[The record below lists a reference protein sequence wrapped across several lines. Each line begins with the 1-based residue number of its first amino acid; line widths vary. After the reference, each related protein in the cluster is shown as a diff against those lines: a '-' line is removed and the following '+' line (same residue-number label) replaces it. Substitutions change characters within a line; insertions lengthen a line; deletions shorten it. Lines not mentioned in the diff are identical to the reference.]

1 VVGVRLSGSLRGK
14 AAATDAALALTELLR
29 GVGVV
34 GRFVEFFGPG
44 IESLSVPDRAT
55 IANMAP
61 EYGATCGFFPVD
73 ELTVEYLALTGRQNE
88 LCDRVRLYSKSQ
100 DMFWEAESP
109 VPDYSQV
116 VEFDLGDVRPSLAGP
131 RRPQQRVEVGSLRDN
146 FRSNLAAL
154 AGGQS
159 GKRGAESH
167 SVAAAPGIE
176 DGSVVIAAITSCTNT
191 SNPALMMAAGIVAR
205 KAVEAGL
212 RPPQW
217 VKTSLTPGS
226 RVVTGY
232 LDRAGL
238 LTPLEQLGFDV
249 AGYGCATCI
258 GNSGPLDPAVAGTI
272 ERENLV
278 VAAVLSGNRNFEA
291 RIHPMVRAN
300 YLASPALV
308 VAYALAGTV
317 DIDLDGEPL
326 GPTPDGRSIY
336 LDDLWPTPDELQAVV
351 NLALEPE
358 LFTAGHEDGVKGTD
372 SWRSLEVPRGS
383 LFEWDEGSTYVR
395 QPPFL
400 EGFTAEPAPPKD
412 VVGARILALLGDSI
426 TTDHISP
433 AGAIGADTPAG
444 RYLLDHGVAPGDF
457 NTYGS
462 RRGNHEVLLRGTFAN
477 VRLRNRMADGREGGW
492 TKHHPS
498 DELLPIYE
506 AAVRYAAEEVPLV
519 VFAGKEYGTGSSRD
533 WAAKGTA
540 LLGVRAVVAESFE
553 RIHRSNLIGMGVLP
567 VELPRGTSLEGLK
580 LDGSEIVDVRGV
592 TQLAPGGEVQVAI
605 RRADGSQLSLCCRA
619 RLDSAAEITC
629 FLHGGVLPWVLRGKM
644 EAPCS

>member
-1 VVGVRLSGSLRGK
+1 
-14 AAATDAALALTELLR
+14 
-29 GVGVV
+29 
-34 GRFVEFFGPG
+34 
-44 IESLSVPDRAT
+44 
-55 IANMAP
+55 
-61 EYGATCGFFPVD
+61 
-73 ELTVEYLALTGRQNE
+73 
-88 LCDRVRLYSKSQ
+88 
-100 DMFWEAESP
+100 
-109 VPDYSQV
+109 
-116 VEFDLGDVRPSLAGP
+116 
-131 RRPQQRVEVGSLRDN
+131 
-146 FRSNLAAL
+146 
-154 AGGQS
+154 
-159 GKRGAESH
+159 
-167 SVAAAPGIE
+167 
-176 DGSVVIAAITSCTNT
+176 
-191 SNPALMMAAGIVAR
+191 
-205 KAVEAGL
+205 
-212 RPPQW
+212 
-217 VKTSLTPGS
+217 
-226 RVVTGY
+226 
-232 LDRAGL
+232 
-238 LTPLEQLGFDV
+238 
-249 AGYGCATCI
+249 
-258 GNSGPLDPAVAGTI
+258 
-272 ERENLV
+272 
-278 VAAVLSGNRNFEA
+278 
-291 RIHPMVRAN
+291 MVRAN